1 MTEEKNQNAEEAK
14 APAAAVEETKAEGTP
29 KADTEKTLDEL
40 KAEAEAAEA
49 AWKAARGTSKEDEI
63 RRNMIRRR
71 DKAAEKAQSLQGR
84 GNYEDDDEPASEN
97 LDVRDLL
104 ALERA
109 EIAEDSPKATVLAK
123 YKAGGIIT
131 SYKDGLS
138 HPAIQAEFAVLDAA
152 NKAATVID
160 ESESDARVRTTKEV
174 VSGYRA
180 TGNVPQDPKSR
191 AAIAA
196 SNLDEMGL

>member
-1 MTEEKNQNAEEAK
+1 MTEEKNQNAAEEAK

-40 KAEAEAAEA
+40 KAEAEAAE
-49 AWKAARGTSKEDEI
+49 KAYKEARGTSKEEEI
-63 RRNMIRRR
+63 RLNMIRRR
-71 DKAAEKAQSLQGR
+71 DKAAEKAQRLQEGER
-84 GNYEDDDEPASEN
+84 DEDEDGGN

-109 EIAEDSPKATVLAK
+109 EIAEDSDKASILAR
-123 YKAGGIIT
+123 YKAAGIIP
-131 SYKDGLS
+131 SYKEGLS
-138 HPAIQAEFAVLDAA
+138 HPAIQAEFGVLDAA
-152 NKAATVID
+152 NNAATVID

-196 SNLDEMGL
+196 SNLEEMGL